1 MESLFGMFIIIL
13 ILVEAL
19 AQIVGFKTSPSKT
32 LIRWIFR
39 LIVSM
44 LRGIVRGAI
53 EGIFGKPKK
62 KRSRRHDGRGHDDDG
77 DED

>member
-1 MESLFGMFIIIL
+1 MEMIGSLVL
-13 ILVEAL
+13 LLVVLEGL
-19 AQIVGFKTSPSKT
+19 AKVVGVKTSPSKK
-32 LIRWIFR
+32 LVRWIFR

-62 KRSRRHDGRGHDDDG
+62 KRSRHHDGRGHDDDG